1 MFLISFFQ
9 SWSNLANCAFFIRII
24 WIIFWSFDVARGAAD
39 CRLSRMPA
47 EKSSKDAAV
56 AGAGINAARRE
67 RKDAGASGSSA

>member
-1 MFLISFFQ
+1 MFSTVSTQTKDEAARARSFALKKQF
-9 SWSNLANCAFFIRII
+9 SEKIVI
-24 WIIFWSFDVARGAAD
+24 WFGSRGG
-39 CRLSRMPA
+39 RLSRMPA